1 MAISPEEMK
10 QIALEIL
17 GPTLRQSNPDPESQE
32 AVREMDA
39 HRAALEAKGRRPA
52 SEEQVKIWQAW
63 GESELKRIAREQG
76 ETTE

>member
-1 MAISPEEMK
+1 MSPEELERE
-10 QIALEIL
+10 AREIL

-32 AVREMDA
+32 AVRRMDA
-39 HRAALEAKGRRPA
+39 RRAELEAKGRRPA
-52 SEEQVKIWQAW
+52 TEEQVKVWQAW